1 MLKNKK
7 ITYLLIVLAALI
19 WGLIF
24 YKIYSK
30 IGGEKRTEK
39 NFLPSV
45 VSVEMGQ
52 RDSVFTLSLDY
63 ADPFLKGAGQSNDT
77 PVMNANIPRIVS
89 WPLVEFR
96 GLLTNSSKSESTGL
110 LKIQNTNLLAK
121 LGKVYSAIRVRT
133 ITRDSIFLEYQNENR
148 WFHIMKQ

>member
-7 ITYLLIVLAALI
+7 MTYLLIILVVLI

-30 IGGEKRTEK
+30 FGGDKQTAK
-39 NFLPSV
+39 NLPHV
-45 VSVEMGQ
+45 VDKVENGL

-63 ADPFLKGAGQSNDT
+63 ADPFLKGSGQPTET
-77 PVMNANIPRIVS
+77 PVKNITIPRVVN

-96 GLLTNSSKSESTGL
+96 GLLTNSSKKESTGL
-110 LKIQNTNLLAK
+110 LRIQSSNLLVK
-121 LGKVYSAIRVRT
+121 QGKVYAAIKIRT
-133 ITRDSIFLEYQNENR
+133 ITRDSILMEYQNESR
-148 WFHIMKQ
+148 WLPILKQ

>member
-7 ITYLLIVLAALI
+7 ITYLLIVLAVLI

-30 IGGEKRTEK
+30 FGGEKLTEK

-45 VSVEMGQ
+45 VSVESGQ
-52 RDSVFTLSLDY
+52 RDSIFTLSLDY
-63 ADPFLKGAGQSNDT
+63 ADPFLKGAGQSTDT
-77 PVMNANIPRIVS
+77 PVKNVSNPRIVS

-96 GLLTNSSKSESTGL
+96 GLLSSGSKNERTGL
-110 LKIQNTNLLAK
+110 IKIQNSNLLAK
-121 LGKVYSAIRVRT
+121 LGKVYSEIKVRT

-148 WFHIMKQ
+148 WFRIMK

>member
-7 ITYLLIVLAALI
+7 ITYLLIVLAVLI

-30 IGGEKRTEK
+30 FGGEERTEK

-45 VSVEMGQ
+45 VSVESGQ
-52 RDSVFTLSLDY
+52 RDSIFTLSLDY
-63 ADPFLKGAGQSNDT
+63 ADPFLKGAGQSTDT
-77 PVMNANIPRIVS
+77 PVKNVSNPRIVS

-96 GLLTNSSKSESTGL
+96 GLLTNSSKNESTGL
-110 LKIQNTNLLAK
+110 LKIQNSNLLAK

-148 WFHIMKQ
+148 WFRIMKQ